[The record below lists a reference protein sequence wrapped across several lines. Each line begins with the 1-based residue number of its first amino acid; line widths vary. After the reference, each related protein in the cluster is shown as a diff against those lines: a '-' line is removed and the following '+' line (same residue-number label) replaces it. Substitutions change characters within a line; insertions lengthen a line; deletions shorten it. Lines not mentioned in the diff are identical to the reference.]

1 MIKGEFDLIVMPLAT
16 RQKCPKITCHICEQ
30 RGHLSY
36 DCTQDYEVPRMQPEK
51 ENLTTN
57 TEEHDDNLTPTDP
70 PTTNDQ
76 DMNLET
82 PDHNTE
88 TGTPLDDAEMDT
100 KTNTFDFLQSSTK
113 QQFPADSD
121 SDNPKPKPQQQQR
134 IKPTP
139 NIAAARIRKENKG
152 IQDNSSTL

>member
-1 MIKGEFDLIVMPLAT
+1 
-16 RQKCPKITCHICEQ
+16 
-30 RGHLSY
+30 
-36 DCTQDYEVPRMQPEK
+36 MQPEK

>member
-1 MIKGEFDLIVMPLAT
+1 
-16 RQKCPKITCHICEQ
+16 
-30 RGHLSY
+30 
-36 DCTQDYEVPRMQPEK
+36 MQPVK
-51 ENLTTN
+51 ENSTVN

-88 TGTPLDDAEMDT
+88 TDTPLDDAKMDT
-100 KTNTFDFLQSSTK
+100 KTNTFDIRRSGTK
-113 QQFPADSD
+113 RQFPADSD
-121 SDNPKPKPQQQQR
+121 SDNTKPKPQRRQR

-139 NIAAARIRKENKG
+139 NIAAARTRRENKG
-152 IQDNSSTL
+152 IQDNSSTQ